1 MELVSSKTLRD
12 FVESLGFVI
21 YEIMSSANKDIF
33 TSFFPIWMPFY
44 FFLFL
49 CLLALGITSHL
60 RLNRIGEGGYPCL
73 VPDLRGKVFRFHC

>member
-1 MELVSSKTLRD
+1 MELVSSKTLRV
-12 FVESLGFVI
+12 FVESLGFAI

-49 CLLALGITSHL
+49 GITSHP
-60 RLNRIGEGGYPCL
+60 RLNRIGEGGRPCL
-73 VPDLRGKVFRFHC
+73 VPDLRGKVFRFYC